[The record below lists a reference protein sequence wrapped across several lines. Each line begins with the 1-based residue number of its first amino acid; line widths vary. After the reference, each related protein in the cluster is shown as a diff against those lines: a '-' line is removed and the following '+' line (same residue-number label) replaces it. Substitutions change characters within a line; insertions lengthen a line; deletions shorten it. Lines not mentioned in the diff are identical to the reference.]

1 MDTIIVHP
9 NGPIK
14 SKIRFYWAI
23 GKIFIPVNVFEYDC
37 IHPKYA
43 REMLFEWEFHFMN
56 SKKGILLSSF
66 VTHSLLGSLAAQAE
80 LGDAPKIYG
89 LVTKIHP
96 ISGQT

>member
-1 MDTIIVHP
+1 
-9 NGPIK
+9 
-14 SKIRFYWAI
+14 
-23 GKIFIPVNVFEYDC
+23 
-37 IHPKYA
+37 
-43 REMLFEWEFHFMN
+43 MN

-89 LVTKIHP
+89 LVMHSNISHP

>member
-14 SKIRFYWAI
+14 SKIRLYWTI
-23 GKIFIPVNVFEYDC
+23 GKIFIPVNAFEYEQKAPL
-37 IHPKYA
+37 IWENTEI

-89 LVTKIHP
+89 LVMH
-96 ISGQT
+96 

>member
-37 IHPKYA
+37 RYPKYS

-56 SKKGILLSSF
+56 SKKRYFAFFIRDAFITWLIGCSS
-66 VTHSLLGSLAAQAE
+66 
-80 LGDAPKIYG
+80 
-89 LVTKIHP
+89 
-96 ISGQT
+96 